1 METLKRM
8 VLLQVSLADIR
19 MCALSSVLV
28 VDMSSIAAR
37 MSYLLATLARH

>member
-1 METLKRM
+1 METVERT
-8 VLLQVSLADIR
+8 VFLQLSLADTR

-37 MSYLLATLARH
+37 MSYQLATLARH